1 MKQEYEI
8 DKRYPWD
15 AEENSVCP
23 LPDGMKVTIWFDGS
37 TIENVIVTRNSQKFN
52 WSRVTHFMVHE
63 YPEEPVTFWMNFYGK
78 DGFGGFKCEDLDQIK
93 SHASDSVITHVQFEL
108 HNGKL
113 KILQQVEAE

>member
-78 DGFGGFKCEDLDQIK
+78 DGFGGFKCE
-93 SHASDSVITHVQFEL
+93 HVQFEL